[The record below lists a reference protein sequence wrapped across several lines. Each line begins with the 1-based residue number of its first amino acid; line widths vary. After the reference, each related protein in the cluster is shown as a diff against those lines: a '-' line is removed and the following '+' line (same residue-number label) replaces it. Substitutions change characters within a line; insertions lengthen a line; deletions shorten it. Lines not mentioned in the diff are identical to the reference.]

1 MKGLYIKLF
10 AIMKTSGNN
19 NNVMYQFISIR
30 LFLSYTSW
38 PAGVFARIQT
48 KKSIFQSVLTM
59 LANSVCHLTV

>member
-19 NNVMYQFISIR
+19 NNVMHQFIIIR
-30 LFLSYTSW
+30 LFLNYTSW

-48 KKSIFQSVLTM
+48 KVYFSVLTM
-59 LANSVCHLTV
+59 LANSVCHLTL